1 MVSIEMSEQWAVLA
15 AQSRA
20 ADQDR
25 ERRDSPEAYL
35 AEWTG
40 LSLLDARDLIR
51 SGSVELPV
59 HRPLTFDI
67 GAYLRAYGAG
77 CPAPATLNER
87 NGTRD
92 CATLDAL
99 DAALGAH
106 GLSMLRDVLYQW
118 CGKCREVQ
126 AFLSATPMPT
136 QIVTQLRAA
145 FPRAPH
151 LWVHSLTPHSV
162 VISVNGTEN
171 MTMPPLVAAA
181 GLYTLHE
188 HHACVGVGTVTTD
201 PNLML
206 DGKYVNMS
214 RYQPERYSDDHMR
227 LSSLVRCPLRPTR
240 HLDVDGI
247 VVDAQGD
254 ILGLLE
260 ESADPCKAVAMTS
273 LLSSAL
279 GVPYLRLISSPNGI
293 EVDGNLVSLEHV
305 TAEITSWR
313 R

>member
-1 MVSIEMSEQWAVLA
+1 MASIEMSDQWAVLA

-40 LSLLDARDLIR
+40 LSLLAARDLVR
-51 SGSVELPV
+51 SGAIELPV
-59 HRPLTFDI
+59 HRPHTFDI

-77 CPAPATLNER
+77 HPDPATLNER

-92 CATLDAL
+92 CATLDTL
-99 DAALGAH
+99 DAALGTH
-106 GLSMLRDVLYQW
+106 GLYMLRDVLYQW

-126 AFLSATPMPT
+126 AFLSATPMPA
-136 QIVTQLRAA
+136 QIVSQLRAA

-151 LWVHSLTPHSV
+151 LWVHSLTPHAV
-162 VISVNGTEN
+162 TVSVNGTGN
-171 MTMPPLVAAA
+171 VTMLPKVAAA

-188 HHACVGVGTVTTD
+188 YHACVGAGTVSDD
-201 PNLML
+201 PDLML
-206 DGKYVNMS
+206 DGKYVDMT
-214 RYQPERYSDDHMR
+214 RYQPERYGDDHMR

-247 VVDAQGD
+247 VVDAQGN

-260 ESADPCKAVAMTS
+260 ESADPRKAVAMTS
-273 LLSSAL
+273 KVAGAL

-293 EVDGNLVSLEHV
+293 EVGGHLVSLEHV
-305 TAEITSWR
+305 TDEIVSWKR
-313 R
+313 